1 MLSLDQ
7 VTVTFEPVGAVGAKR
22 PFRAVDDVS
31 LTIGEGEIIGL
42 VGESGSG
49 KTTLGKAV
57 LGLVPTSGGRIVYRG
72 RDITGLSHAAL
83 GKARRELQMVF
94 QDPLSSFNPRH
105 SIRRALATPLRIHN
119 LVPPEG
125 IDAAIAD
132 LLTQVGLPASFM
144 TSFPHEMS
152 GGQLQRVAI
161 ARALALQPSMIVA
174 DEAVSKLDVSVR
186 AQILNLLKAI
196 HARSRLT
203 MIFITHDLHV
213 ARFLCDRIGVMY
225 FGKLVEIGRT
235 EDIFAAP
242 RHPYTEALLGTID
255 KGRAAEAD
263 LDLRRPDLTFP
274 GCRYYQRCRFRLDA
288 CREAHPPLEARSP
301 GHEVACFRNISPSA

>member
-1 MLSLDQ
+1 MLSLED
-7 VTVTFEPVGAVGAKR
+7 VTVTFEPVGAVGRKC
-22 PFRAVDDVS
+22 PFHAVDGVS
-31 LTIGEGEIIGL
+31 LTLDDGEILGL

-49 KTTLGKAV
+49 KTTLGRSI
-57 LGLVPTSGGRIVYRG
+57 LGLAPVSAGRVVYRG

-83 GKARRELQMVF
+83 GETRRELQMVF

-105 SIRRALATPLRIHN
+105 SIRRALATPLRIHK
-119 LVPPEG
+119 LVPPGE

-132 LLTQVGLPASFM
+132 LLTQVGLPASFKDA
-144 TSFPHEMS
+144 FPHEMS

-196 HARSRLT
+196 HAKSRMA

-225 FGKLVEIGRT
+225 FGKLVEIGPT
-235 EDIFAAP
+235 EDIFATP
-242 RHPYTEALLGTID
+242 CHPYTEALLGTID
-255 KGRAAEAD
+255 KGRADETRPA
-263 LDLRRPDLTFP
+263 LRRPDLSFP
-274 GCRYYQRCRFRLDA
+274 GCRYYERCGFRRDA
-288 CREAHPPLEARSP
+288 CREAHPALGTHAP
-301 GHEVACFRNISPSA
+301 GHQVACIRDTFQPA